1 MNIKHNPA
9 SVSHLTSG
17 DWRYRTLLLLTSWDK
32 SPWNYWKNQSPLKN
46 IFKGSFNDF
55 EAKSSTKDL
64 LLLNFKMKMVHFYL
78 SENTANIDDI
88 VKTIDKLKPYFLDH
102 IIESVKDKP
111 LSEIMSDRCGAN
123 FY

>member
-1 MNIKHNPA
+1 MVVLKTLFKWIVLPIVALLIIISLSLVVTGNAYIFRGLQ
-9 SVSHLTSG
+9 LT
-17 DWRYRTLLLLTSWDK
+17 Y
-32 SPWNYWKNQSPLKN
+32 LK
-46 IFKGSFNDF
+46 G
-55 EAKSSTKDL
+55 
-64 LLLNFKMKMVHFYL
+64 
-78 SENTANIDDI
+78 ENTANIDDI